1 MRAPHGKGAL
11 HRGRHLHLSSRKR
24 AGRAK
29 ALTAFRT
36 GLHRS
41 GAFVPTGRV
50 STRTGDGLSRWHGAS
65 PVFRVELH
73 GISIFFALAFAAR
86 LRAFGLFRTR
96 SEEHTS
102 ELQSLMRIS
111 YGFFCL
117 KQTTN

>member
-36 GLHRS
+36 GLPRS

-50 STRTGDGLSRWHGAS
+50 STRTGAGLSRWHGAP
-65 PVFRVELH
+65 PVFRGERT
-73 GISIFFALAFAAR
+73 GILRFFALASASR
-86 LRAFGLFRTR
+86 LRAFGPLRTEIER
-96 SEEHTS
+96 GS
-102 ELQSLMRIS
+102 
-111 YGFFCL
+111 
-117 KQTTN
+117 